1 VVGGLGLL
9 AAVAYLRTATTSSTG
24 SHVLLGGCC
33 PPLARLLA
41 RLPPSTPRQVSAIFK
56 IIVGLVQ
63 CLSTLRSFSRVLWP
77 DVFTDFISAID
88 QFTVEAFSI
97 VPAECIVGQRLGFYY
112 ELVAT
117 LLLPALSFGVVMLMA
132 LLLYGCELHQGRRAR
147 RQQLEEQTKAQERAA
162 RSSSCGLLGT
172 GSDSGA
178 DSGASSSRLPT
189 ELQAKLDTRRRHHRE
204 NSLLAM
210 LNRPQVWTP
219 NMSTSYPYTT
229 TMAVLATAILIPWS
243 ILTKVWTLN
252 IWVWLLLY
260 PSVTRKAL
268 QTFDCIELLGE
279 TYLRA
284 DPAINCSGDE
294 WWFMAVLA
302 SVGVFVTC
310 ILAPIAL
317 VRQTPLDPKSNPKRN
332 PDPNPKPD
340 LRPNRNPDS
349 IPKPIPHQVRQTS
362 RKHASSG
369 RMQRSRVAL
378 LTNTYKD
385 KYHYWE
391 AVDLTRKLLLTSVV
405 LLVGPDSV
413 VQLWFVTT
421 TGLAFLVL
429 FLALS
434 PYRDEAAGRIQL
446 AALVQLEFTYVT
458 AAL

>member
-1 VVGGLGLL
+1 
-9 AAVAYLRTATTSSTG
+9 
-24 SHVLLGGCC
+24 
-33 PPLARLLA
+33 
-41 RLPPSTPRQVSAIFK
+41 
-56 IIVGLVQ
+56 
-63 CLSTLRSFSRVLWP
+63 
-77 DVFTDFISAID
+77 
-88 QFTVEAFSI
+88 
-97 VPAECIVGQRLGFYY
+97 
-112 ELVAT
+112 
-117 LLLPALSFGVVMLMA
+117 
-132 LLLYGCELHQGRRAR
+132 
-147 RQQLEEQTKAQERAA
+147 
-162 RSSSCGLLGT
+162 
-172 GSDSGA
+172 
-178 DSGASSSRLPT
+178 
-189 ELQAKLDTRRRHHRE
+189 
-204 NSLLAM
+204 
-210 LNRPQVWTP
+210 
-219 NMSTSYPYTT
+219 
-229 TMAVLATAILIPWS
+229 
-243 ILTKVWTLN
+243 VWTLN

-268 QTFDCIELLGE
+268 QTFDCIELLGQ

-284 DPAINCSGDE
+284 DPAINCSGDD
-294 WWFMAVLA
+294 WWFMAVLS

-317 VRQTPLDPKSNPKRN
+317 VRQTPLDPK

-340 LRPNRNPDS
+340 PIPNRNPAS

-391 AVDLTRKLLLTSVV
+391 AVDLMRKLLLTSVV